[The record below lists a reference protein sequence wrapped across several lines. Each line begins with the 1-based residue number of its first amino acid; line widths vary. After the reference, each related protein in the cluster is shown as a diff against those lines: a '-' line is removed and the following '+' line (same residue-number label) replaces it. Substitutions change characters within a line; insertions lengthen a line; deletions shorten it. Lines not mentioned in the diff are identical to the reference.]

1 MNILFVYPTMLH
13 PERGGI
19 ERVSDLLAK
28 EFTRRGHQCFYLHA
42 IREEALMNYPY
53 PAQLAFFPDS
63 TRGLTEANG
72 IFYHDYIIKHQIDI
86 VINPHF
92 APDLKCSDYSDLC
105 RYSQDIRQVS
115 TICVVHWNP
124 VLSYRCIFNHTM
136 FWWEQTRWQ
145 KIKGVARLLKVPFRI
160 HTYRKELRQKY
171 ENCMACTDRLCLLS
185 DRYIPE
191 LAGLLPL
198 PQGKVT
204 AINNPNTYPQQP
216 VESYTKKKQLLYVG
230 RLEWLQKRTDR
241 LVKIWKRLYKQFPD
255 WELVIVGGGPLK
267 PYLEN
272 EARTLERVRLV
283 GYQNP
288 EPYYKEASLLCLPS
302 DYEGFGM
309 VLTEAM
315 TFGTIPV
322 VFNSYAAAED
332 IIQDGENGILV
343 PPFSIDRFTRVL
355 ETLMNN
361 EEKREKMS
369 QACRLS
375 VRKFDIRHI
384 GDEWEKL
391 FAELKRNANR

>member
-1 MNILFVYPTMLH
+1 MNILFVYPTMLY
-13 PERGGI
+13 PERGGT

-28 EFTRRGHQCFYLHA
+28 ELSRRGHQCFYLNA
-42 IREEALMNYPY
+42 IREETLMGYPY

-63 TRGLTEANG
+63 TKELTEANG

-92 APDLKCSDYSDLC
+92 VTILNCPDYLELY
-105 RYSQDIRQVS
+105 RYSQDIEQVA
-115 TICVVHWNP
+115 TIYVVHWNP
-124 VLSYRCIFNHTM
+124 VLSRRYIFNRTM
-136 FWWEQTRWQ
+136 FWWQQTRWQ
-145 KIKGVARLLKVPFRI
+145 KIKGIARLLKVPFRI
-160 HTYRKELRQKY
+160 YTYRKELRLKY
-171 ENCMACTDRLCLLS
+171 ESCLAYTDRLCLLS

-191 LAGLLPL
+191 LADLMLL
-198 PQGKVT
+198 PQGKIT

-216 VESYTKKKQLLYVG
+216 TDSYVKKKQLLYVG
-230 RLEWLQKRTDR
+230 RLEWIQKRADR

-255 WELVIVGGGPLK
+255 WELVIVGDGSLK
-267 PYLEN
+267 PYLEK
-272 EARTLERVRLV
+272 EALTLERVRLV

-302 DYEGFGM
+302 DYEGFAM

-322 VFNSYAAAED
+322 VFNSYAAVKD

-343 PPFSIDRFTRVL
+343 PPFSIDRFTRAL

-369 QACRLS
+369 QACRES
-375 VRKFDIRHI
+375 VRKFDIRRI

-391 FAELKRNANR
+391 FAELKRNSSR